1 MLCVNLSTVDIIHL
15 QSNNFVTDTK
25 IKNTGESK
33 LNDSPGNRIQSRLFV
48 DFERMVKGATLT
60 SKNRSPCF
68 NCSYTTI
75 ESLSL

>member
-1 MLCVNLSTVDIIHL
+1 MICVNLSAVDIIHL
-15 QSNNFVTDTK
+15 QSNNFVMDMK
-25 IKNTGESK
+25 IKTTGESK
-33 LNDSPGNRIQSRLFV
+33 LNSNPAFLSTLREWLKDKT
-48 DFERMVKGATLT
+48 ETLT